1 MDGLANGPFSLVGRP
16 QWTVYSKYFTD
27 NLNFCFFNKLIF
39 THLLMKT
46 VKSYDAAQPQKNMD
60 KILVRA
66 QSVEFEKAD
75 GEDDPDRISDPDK
88 VEVSPK

>member
-1 MDGLANGPFSLVGRP
+1 
-16 QWTVYSKYFTD
+16 
-27 NLNFCFFNKLIF
+27 
-39 THLLMKT
+39 MKT